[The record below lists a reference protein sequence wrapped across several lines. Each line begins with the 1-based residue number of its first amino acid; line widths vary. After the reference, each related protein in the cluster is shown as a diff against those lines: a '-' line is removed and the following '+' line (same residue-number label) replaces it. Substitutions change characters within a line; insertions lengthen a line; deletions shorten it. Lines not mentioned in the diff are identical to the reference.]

1 MFPFSVR
8 VPSRPAPAVPRW
20 AMTPV
25 GGAALSAIVPIA
37 AAIVWGLAMAVW
49 TWTWTDLPGRCAW
62 GLVLALAY
70 APLGLIGGHLLA
82 RWLDGNGGASAP
94 GDLARRDWAACGG
107 IAGLLAGQLVGMAWF
122 TGAYPAPPAAA
133 PASTHLAVAGSVLY
147 GPALLAAVVGA
158 RVGYGWD
165 MSLTLER
172 LAREQA
178 ARARVAARRLAA
190 ALTPVHT
197 GALTPVAVRSV
208 RGGGAG
214 GARP

>member
-25 GGAALSAIVPIA
+25 GGAALSAIMPIA
-37 AAIVWGLAMAVW
+37 AAIV
-49 TWTWTDLPGRCAW
+49 W